1 MTRLSPEKQAKEL
14 REKAGVRSIP
24 VSVEKIARFLGIE
37 IRYVTLDDELSG
49 MVFIKD
55 KAVFVAVNALHHPNR
70 QRFSIAHEIGHVVM
84 HKSMLEGK
92 VHVDKGIK
100 VLMRSGISSTGTV
113 NEEVQANRFAAE
125 LLMPK
130 DVLVAM
136 LTDKIIDI
144 DDDEP
149 IEDLARKFKVSKRAM
164 EHRISNIVES

>member
-1 MTRLSPEKQAKEL
+1 MRTLSPEKQAKEL
-14 REKAGVRSIP
+14 REKAGVRSVP
-24 VSVEKIARFLGIE
+24 VSVEKIAKFLGVE
-37 IRYVTLDDELSG
+37 IRYVSLDDELSG

-55 KAVFVAVNALHHPNR
+55 ATVFVAVNALHHPNR
-70 QRFSIAHEIGHVVM
+70 QRFSIAHEIGHAVM

-113 NEEVQANRFAAE
+113 NEEIQANRFAAE

-130 DVLVAM
+130 EAVLEI
-136 LTDKIIDI
+136 LKDKIIDI

-164 EHRISNIVES
+164 EHRISNILE